1 MQDITEAISKVIGS
15 FLEKQ
20 GILNPVI
27 LFDRTNS
34 SNHGDVSTN
43 VAMISAKELKKN
55 PKELAEEIVEVL
67 SAEYIE
73 GLADVQIAGPG
84 FINIFFTTEVYC
96 SATNTVL
103 ESKSA
108 YGMQK
113 SLQGQKWAI
122 EHTSPNP
129 NKALHLGHL
138 RNTLVA
144 MSLKNVLVANGATV
158 ILDMVDNNRGIAIAK
173 VMYGYLVSMRKS
185 YDTPATLEAWINN
198 RALWKTPFDAG
209 LRSDVFCEEAYRAGE
224 SASVESPED
233 EAVIRNMVIDWESH
247 DEPTWKLWEY
257 VTGLAHRGAEETLNR
272 LGSHFDTIWHE
283 HEHYEEGKQY
293 VNQGLKKGIFTKLED
308 GAVLTHLE
316 AYNIPDTILLK
327 RDGTSLYITQDIALT
342 AKKKLSHQ
350 ADRLVWVVG
359 PEQSLALRQLFAI
372 CEQLGIGK
380 LSDFTH
386 VSYGYV
392 GIKAD
397 DGSFKKMSSRAGTV
411 VRIDDLLD
419 TARDGILAQFESQGK
434 PVDEKTKALSESLA
448 LAAVKFA
455 MLKPDRD
462 QGTTFDLKQSIETKG
477 DSGVYVLYTYARIQ
491 SILKKAQETS
501 ITLSVDT
508 QNISGVE
515 VSKLFMF
522 YSQVIERAQKDLSAH
537 HVAQY
542 LLELTSA
549 FNSWYGKE
557 IILDGEKGQGHKLAV
572 AKATATIIQNGMAI
586 LGIQTLDEI

>member
-43 VAMISAKELKKN
+43 VAMILAKELKKN